1 MILLVDLMVSP
12 LNIALER
19 IPLLLQVTFVLWDH
33 YIALVQE
40 QAQDMLIHLI
50 HELVISKFDENTQ
63 DVSKQAVENLV
74 EAIRSH
80 NSDFIWAYDDSFE
93 SSEASD
99 SRVPATMENLAVQVL
114 AVFTPHYPHIRDQ
127 WGKMTLS
134 WATSCPVRHLACR
147 SFQVFRCILTSLD
160 QPMLADM
167 LARLSNTIAD
177 TEADVVSFS
186 MEILTTL
193 KMITADMDH
202 DGLMQYPQLFWATCA
217 CLNTIHEQ
225 EFLEAL
231 SMLEHY
237 IDKVDLGQPAV
248 VTLLTESM
256 PSKWEG
262 EFEGIQPLIYKG
274 LRSSTSLDRSLEVL
288 ATLSDIPD
296 NPLVGDS
303 SRILFAVLANLP
315 RFIEA
320 VDNKVLPKEQQFC
333 ADRLSKAAE
342 AQGCNLVARALIMF
356 STSRYRSSREFIA
369 QAVLAIR
376 ESFFPMWD
384 FKALTFLI
392 GLLTNKLGWF
402 KTQTMRL
409 LCILIPDID
418 MHKAEIASH
427 GPDLISPLLRLLQ
440 TEHCPQALDVLDNIM
455 TMSGTPNDK
464 HHLRMSMVGSQ
475 SRAVRKEYD
484 RMQSLFG
491 IPEETGWA
499 IPIPAVASYTTRSNV
514 HAVFYICVT
523 SESTEES
530 PAATPDVE
538 FHVDE
543 FRYEF
548 PFPDR
553 TGTMMSDDERG
564 GGNMGELVQKLD
576 SLDDFFD
583 DNTAS
588 PMLNSQ
594 PNTAF
599 TDFVSDS
606 VDESRIYDQ
615 QTLPILQARTNST
628 SSLHTGFIDSRPRDP
643 LIMSPTAFTTPAI
656 PPNHRPRLRG
666 RSITAPA
673 ESALSPP
680 STGAE
685 SLSDTEFG
693 SHSASD
699 QDRPRVTTEGSFSFE
714 NMIRPVAHGA
724 RSGMRRLT
732 GGGSRE
738 EKRMREIVR
747 AEMKTSGATPSSSGR
762 SPRVPKVPST
772 FVQGPQSP

>member
-1 MILLVDLMVSP
+1 MDQDDL
-12 LNIALER
+12 I
-19 IPLLLQVTFVLWDH
+19 
-33 YIALVQE
+33 
-40 QAQDMLIHLI
+40 
-50 HELVISKFDENTQ
+50 
-63 DVSKQAVENLV
+63 
-74 EAIRSH
+74 
-80 NSDFIWAYDDSFE
+80 
-93 SSEASD
+93 
-99 SRVPATMENLAVQVL
+99 
-114 AVFTPHYPHIRDQ
+114 
-127 WGKMTLS
+127 
-134 WATSCPVRHLACR
+134 
-147 SFQVFRCILTSLD
+147 
-160 QPMLADM
+160 
-167 LARLSNTIAD
+167 
-177 TEADVVSFS
+177 
-186 MEILTTL
+186 
-193 KMITADMDH
+193 
-202 DGLMQYPQLFWATCA
+202 QYPQLFWATCA

-237 IDKVDLGQPAV
+237 IDKVDLGQPSI

-256 PSKWEG
+256 PSKWEE
-262 EFEGIQPLIYKG
+262 EFEGVQPLIYKG
-274 LRSSTSLDRSLEVL
+274 LRSSASLDRSLEVL
-288 ATLSDIPD
+288 AKLSDLPD

-320 VDNKVLPKEQQFC
+320 VDNKVLPREQQIC
-333 ADRLSKAAE
+333 AERLSKAAE
-342 AQGCNLVARALIMF
+342 AQGCNMVAKALFMLA
-356 STSRYRSSREFIA
+356 TSRYRSSREFIA

-384 FKALTFLI
+384 FKALIFLI

-409 LCILIPDID
+409 LCVLLPDID

-440 TEHCPQALDVLDNIM
+440 TEHCSQALDVLDNIM

-464 HHLRMSMVGSQ
+464 DHLRMSMVGSQ

-499 IPIPAVASYTTRSNV
+499 IPVPAVASKTTRANV

-523 SESTEES
+523 TESTEEN

-538 FHVDE
+538 FHADE

-564 GGNMGELVQKLD
+564 DGNMGELVQKLD

-594 PNTAF
+594 SNAAF

-615 QTLPILQARTNST
+615 QTLPILQRTLARTNST
-628 SSLHTGFIDSRPRDP
+628 SSLHTGFVDGRPRDP
-643 LIMSPTAFTTPAI
+643 LVMSPTAFTTPAV
-656 PPNHRPRLRG
+656 PPNYRPRLRG
-666 RSITAPA
+666 RSITTPA
-673 ESALSPP
+673 ETTLSPP

-685 SLSDTEFG
+685 SFSDTEIG
-693 SHSASD
+693 GPLSSD
-699 QDRPRVTTEGSFSFE
+699 HDRPPMTHEGSFFLES
-714 NMIRPVAHGA
+714 MIRPVAHGA

-738 EKRMREIVR
+738 EKRMREIIR
-747 AEMKTSGATPSSSGR
+747 SEMKTSGAPTSSNK
-762 SPRVPKVPST
+762 SPKVPKVPST
-772 FVQGPQSP
+772 FTQGPQSP